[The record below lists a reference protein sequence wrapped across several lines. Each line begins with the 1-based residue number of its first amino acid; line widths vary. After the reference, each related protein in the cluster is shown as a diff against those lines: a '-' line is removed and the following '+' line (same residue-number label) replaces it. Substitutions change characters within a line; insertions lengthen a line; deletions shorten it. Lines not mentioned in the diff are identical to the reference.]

1 MLQLKNIGILS
12 TYNSKTDSLDYL
24 KNCNIDIEN
33 GIIIGLGESKHNGH
47 QVIDCNHKL
56 VTPGF
61 VDAHTH
67 PVFVNGREKEFI
79 ERISGKSYQEISN
92 NGGGI
97 NSSIIGVRE
106 IDEIDLLDLVIKRM
120 DDFINM
126 GTTTIEAKTGYGLNT
141 DSELKSLR
149 VLENAH
155 NKHKID
161 IFPTFLGAH
170 SIPNEYNG
178 DSNAYTDLLCNE
190 MIPAVAKQGIA
201 KFCDVFCEEEYF
213 DCNQSRK
220 ILEKA
225 VEYDL
230 IPRMHTDE
238 FSSIGGVKIASKI
251 NAISADHLMEI
262 SDEDIELLAN
272 SNTIAILLPGTTF
285 FLGKTTYAP
294 ARKLIDK
301 GVHVS
306 IATDFN
312 PGSCHIKSMPFIIG
326 LSCIYLGLSIEEALK
341 AATWSGACAIN
352 EQERIGSIEVG
363 KKADLII
370 WDLDTIDQIP
380 YNIINAPIESTNN
393 PLVGKEDQPIISNT
407 L

>member
-12 TYNSKTDSLDYL
+12 TYNSKTDSFDYL
-24 KNCNIDIEN
+24 KNYNIDIEN
-33 GIIIGLGESKHNGH
+33 GIIIGLGESKHNGD

-106 IDEIDLLDLVIKRM
+106 IDEIDLLGLVIKRM

-126 GTTTIEAKTGYGLNT
+126 GTTTIEAKTGYGLDA

-380 YNIINAPIESTNN
+380 YNIINAPIVNVIKDGV
-393 PLVGKEDQPIISNT
+393 PLIT
-407 L
+407 LD

>member
-12 TYNSKTDSLDYL
+12 TYNSKTDSFDYL

-33 GIIIGLGESKHNGH
+33 GIIIGLGESKHNGD
-47 QVIDCNHKL
+47 QVINCNHKL
-56 VTPGF
+56 VTPGC

-97 NSSIIGVRE
+97 NSSIVGVRE

-380 YNIINAPIESTNN
+380 YNIINAPIVNVIKDGV
-393 PLVGKEDQPIISNT
+393 PLIT
-407 L
+407 LD

>member
-12 TYNSKTDSLDYL
+12 TYNSKTDSFDYL
-24 KNCNIDIEN
+24 KNYNIDIED
-33 GIIIGLGESKHNGH
+33 GIIIGLGESKHNGD

-106 IDEIDLLDLVIKRM
+106 IDEIDLLGLVIKRM

-126 GTTTIEAKTGYGLNT
+126 GTTTIEAKTGYGLDA

-155 NKHKID
+155 NTHKID

-178 DSNAYTDLLCNE
+178 DSNAYTDLLCNQ

-285 FLGKTTYAP
+285 FLGKKTYAP

-380 YNIINAPIESTNN
+380 YNIINAPIVNVIKDGV
-393 PLVGKEDQPIISNT
+393 PLIT
-407 L
+407 LD

>member
-12 TYNSKTDSLDYL
+12 TYNSKTDSFDHL
-24 KNCNIDIEN
+24 KNCNIDIDN
-33 GIIIGLGESKHNGH
+33 GMIIGLGESKHNGD

-178 DSNAYTDLLCNE
+178 DSKTYTDLLCNE

-370 WDLDTIDQIP
+370 WDLDKLEQIP
-380 YNIINAPIESTNN
+380 YNITNTPIRNVIKDGV
-393 PLVGKEDQPIISNT
+393 PLIS
-407 L
+407 LD